1 MRSLS
6 KRWLAL
12 TVIIICLIWGNS
24 LVPASGSNG
33 LSLSV
38 LDAVRDALASLGLP
52 VGWVTN
58 FVVRKTAHF
67 CEYLALGFCASHA
80 LDAERRP
87 ARGRLASCALLLVLV
102 PSIDETIQLF
112 VPGRSG
118 QVTDVLLDCC
128 GAATGVALS
137 YLVSH
142 LVRTWRAHHADA
154 GDGDAR

>member
-67 CEYLALGFCASHA
+67 CEYLALV
-80 LDAERRP
+80 
-87 ARGRLASCALLLVLV
+87 LVLV

-154 GDGDAR
+154 GDGEAR